1 MRRFPSPRSL
11 WEATLNSQRIAV
23 ITDTGTD
30 TPAEFAR
37 EHDVRIVPL
46 RINFSDGSTFESG
59 VTITPSQLIE
69 RMREEIPTTSLPSP
83 ATIRREFDRAREDG
97 YVGAVFV
104 AISSGLSAT
113 CDTVRMVAE
122 QLHDFPVE
130 VVDTKSIG
138 IAAGL
143 VVMEAV
149 RMVEGGIPLQR
160 LGALLELVATRNAVF
175 FSVRSLDYLRKGGRI
190 SAAVY
195 RIGTTLN
202 IKPVITCNEDGAY
215 VIARKARGW
224 ERSLDTEVSLVE
236 EQARKY
242 DKVRIAICCSDTC
255 DVFDEMRERVL
266 AQVDNA
272 VEVIRSGISADL
284 LVHTGPDIV
293 GIAIQGV

>member
-1 MRRFPSPRSL
+1 M
-11 WEATLNSQRIAV
+11 NSQRIAV

-30 TPAEFAR
+30 TPAEFSR

-113 CDTVRMVAE
+113 CDTVRMVSE

-149 RMVEGGIPLQR
+149 RMVEDGIPLQR

-175 FSVRSLDYLRKGGRI
+175 FSVKSLDYLRKGGRI

-195 RIGTTLN
+195 RIGTALN

-293 GIAIQGV
+293 GIGIQGV